1 VARFRMVSVVLVGLV
16 AVLALATAV
25 VASGR
30 TRDLHRAVEHRAAVA
45 HPRLA
50 VRGAERPALAAGAAH
65 GGRVIVLLKKKNADI
80 SLVRALAQRRA
91 VDSAQQAPIIANIKR
106 FGGARIRKLTLI
118 NAVAATV
125 SATEAK
131 RLSKLSSVAQVVPDQ
146 TLTETVPIPKTTSNV
161 ATPPRQVCPSDP
173 GQPLVEPEALQNMN
187 FEDSDPA
194 HPDEADTIADGSGVT
209 VAIEGMNELAGNPN
223 FTRPDGQHVVEDAP
237 DYNPND
243 IPNDGNLDEW
253 FGDASAVAAQ
263 GTVTYDYS
271 SELPFSGL
279 PKGCTFVIKGDAP
292 GATLADL
299 SLVDPAV
306 ELSDQNG
313 QKVATVS
320 QSESSVIAGMQNAVT
335 TLHADVISESYGG
348 GGTALATADDAA
360 VAAGVTVVASSG
372 DEGFDDSFISPA
384 DDPDV
389 IGVGATTTLRL
400 LAQGYGYSSWTD
412 DNIAT
417 LSSTGTGQP
426 TSEPDA
432 AGKLVDLVAPGY
444 GGEAACSP
452 LVPAGCPTN
461 ALTEAFGGTSQSAP
475 LVAGA
480 AADVIEAYSNTHDG
494 TRPTPALVQQILD
507 GTARDI
513 DAPAGEQGAG
523 IVNIYAAVQAAED
536 EPGTTL
542 QKKDLKTSQGLVSTP
557 TQIDV
562 SGDGGSSV
570 PSQLNLYNA
579 STKSTKVTA
588 TLKQLGP
595 AKQIGKTVTEPVSAP
610 DPSLPVPA
618 EGATA
623 AAPITFTVAPGTDR
637 ISANMIWPDPT
648 NSNIL
653 YYILTDPQGKLT
665 QISYDY
671 GTGPTRAGAT
681 GTVPN
686 IQHTEVTD
694 PTPGKWTATILWGN
708 GRAHLQNAPNVPGTY
723 TGPMSFDVTGQNYV
737 TAKLAGGTVK
747 IPAESTAPLPVE
759 IPLAT
764 APGDSDMSVQLSA
777 NNGAT
782 ESVPVLARTLI
793 PSTGGTFTATMG
805 TTVGRSSPPATQF
818 FVDVPAGHQSM
829 SVSFNTADANAD
841 NPFTYELFSPTGQ
854 EVVADATPTTTLAG
868 IGSTTP
874 TARAN
879 LSVANPVA
887 GRWEIVIAG
896 GLTTS
901 GEEFSQTVNGNVSF
915 DNPGVLVMS
924 GLPTTATT
932 TLAQGTPQTVDLDV
946 TNTTGVGRT
955 FSFTSSAGDI
965 APVSTYIAAGVSEL
979 VTLTLT
985 PTAAPGTVV
994 SGTLAVTTNTSSKR
1008 SPNQPTLAVLPYT
1021 YTVGPLATP

>member
-1 VARFRMVSVVLVGLV
+1 MVSVVLVALV
-16 AVLALATAV
+16 VVLALAGAV

-30 TRDLHRAVEHRAAVA
+30 TRDLRRAVEHRAKVA

-80 SLVRALAQRRA
+80 SLARGLGQRRA
-91 VDSAQQAPIIANIKR
+91 VDSAQQAPIVANMKR
-106 FGGARIRKLTLI
+106 FGGSRIRKLTLV
-118 NAVAATV
+118 NGVAATV

-131 RLSKLSSVAQVVPDQ
+131 RLSNLSSVAQVVPDT
-146 TLTETVPIPKTTSNV
+146 TLTETVPIPKTVSASDV
-161 ATPPRQVCPSDP
+161 AAPAQQVCPSDP

-187 FEDSDPA
+187 YEGA
-194 HPDEADTIADGSGVT
+194 GPDEADTVADGTGVT

-223 FTRPDGQHVVEDAP
+223 FTRPNGQHVVEDAP
-237 DYNPND
+237 DYNPGD

-253 FGDASAVAAQ
+253 FGDASSVAAQ

-292 GATLADL
+292 GSTLVDL
-299 SLVDPAV
+299 SLVDPSAEISEQDGV
-306 ELSDQNG
+306 
-313 QKVATVS
+313 KVATVS
-320 QSESSVIAGMQNAVT
+320 QSESSVIAGMENAI

-372 DEGFDDSFISPA
+372 DEGFDNTFISPA

-400 LAQGYGYSSWTD
+400 LAQAYGFTSWTD
-412 DNIAT
+412 DNLAT

-426 TSEPDA
+426 TSEPNA

-452 LVPAGCPTN
+452 LVTAGCPTN
-461 ALTEAFGGTSQSAP
+461 ALTEAFGGTSESAP
-475 LVAGA
+475 FVAGA
-480 AADVIEAYSNTHDG
+480 AADVIQAYSDSHGG

-513 DAPAGEQGAG
+513 DAPGGEQGAG
-523 IVNIYAAVQAAED
+523 IVDIYAAVRAAQQ

-542 QKKDLKTSQGLVSTP
+542 AKKDLKTSQGLVSTP

-562 SGDGGSSV
+562 SGSGGTSV
-570 PSQLNLYNA
+570 ASQLNIYNA
-579 STKSTKVTA
+579 STKATKVTA
-588 TLKQLGP
+588 TLKRLGP
-595 AKQIGKTVTEPVSAP
+595 ATQIGQTVTEQVSAP

-618 EGATA
+618 VGATA
-623 AAPITFTVAPGTDR
+623 AAPITFNVPAGTDR

-648 NSNIL
+648 NDNTL

-671 GTGPTRAGAT
+671 GVGSTKAGAI
-681 GTVPN
+681 GGVPN
-686 IQHTEVTD
+686 IQHTEVSD
-694 PTPGKWTATILWGN
+694 PAPGKWTATILWGN
-708 GRAHLQNAPNVPGTY
+708 GRAHLQNPPNVPGTY
-723 TGPMSFDVTGQNYV
+723 TGPMSFEVSGQNYV
-737 TAKLAGGTVK
+737 TSKLGGGSVK
-747 IPAESTAPLPVE
+747 IPAESTAPLTVE
-759 IPLAT
+759 VPLAT
-764 APGDSDMSVQLSA
+764 APGDNDMSVQLSGA
-777 NNGAT
+777 NGAT
-782 ESVPVLARTLI
+782 ASVPVLARTLI
-793 PSTGGTFTATMG
+793 PSTGGPFAVTTG
-805 TTVGRSSPPATQF
+805 TSVGRSSPPVSQF
-818 FVDVPAGHQSM
+818 FVTVPAGHQSM

-841 NPFTYELFSPTGQ
+841 NPFSYELFSPTGQ
-854 EVVADATPTTTLAG
+854 EVVADATPTTTLQG

-874 TARAN
+874 TAKAN

-887 GRWEIVIAG
+887 GRWEIVIAS

-901 GEEFSQTVNGNVSF
+901 GQEFSQTINGDVTF
-915 DNPGVLVMS
+915 DNSGVTVLS
-924 GLPTTATT
+924 GLPTVATT
-932 TLAQGTPQTVDLDV
+932 ALAQGTPQTVQLQV

-955 FSFTSSAGDI
+955 FSFTSSVGDI

-979 VTLTLT
+979 VSLTLT

-994 SGTLAVTTNTSSKR
+994 AGTLAVTTNSSVPPPR
-1008 SPNQPTLAVLPYT
+1008 PGRPAPPVPTLAVLPYT
-1021 YTVGPLATP
+1021 YTVGPAPTP

>member
-1 VARFRMVSVVLVGLV
+1 MVSVVLVGLV
-16 AVLALATAV
+16 VVLALAGAV

-30 TRDLHRAVEHRAAVA
+30 TRDLRRAVEHRAKVV

-80 SLVRALAQRRA
+80 SLARGLAQRRA
-91 VDSAQQAPIIANIKR
+91 VDSVQQAPIVANIKR
-106 FGGARIRKLTLI
+106 FGGSRIRKLTLV
-118 NAVAATV
+118 NGVAATV

-131 RLSKLSSVAQVVPDQ
+131 RLSKLSSVAQVVPDT
-146 TLTETVPIPKTTSNV
+146 TLTETVPIPKTVSTSDV
-161 ATPPRQVCPSDP
+161 AAPAQQVCPSDP

-187 FEDSDPA
+187 FESPG
-194 HPDEADTIADGSGVT
+194 PDEADTIADGTGVT

-223 FTRPDGQHVVEDAP
+223 FTRPNGQHVVEDAP
-237 DYNPND
+237 DYNPGD

-253 FGDASAVAAQ
+253 FGDASSVAAQ

-292 GATLADL
+292 GSTLVDL
-299 SLVDPAV
+299 SLVDPSAEIS
-306 ELSDQNG
+306 ELDG
-313 QKVATVS
+313 IKVATVS
-320 QSESSVIAGMQNAVT
+320 QSESSVIAGMENALM
-335 TLHADVISESYGG
+335 LHADVISESYGG
-348 GGTALATADDAA
+348 GGTALAMADDAA

-372 DEGFDDSFISPA
+372 DEGVDNTFISPA

-400 LAQGYGYSSWTD
+400 LAQGYGYSAWTD

-452 LVPAGCPTN
+452 LVTAGCPTN
-461 ALTEAFGGTSQSAP
+461 ALTEAFGGTSESAP
-475 LVAGA
+475 FVAGA
-480 AADVIEAYSNTHDG
+480 AADVIEAYTNTHNG

-523 IVNIYAAVQAAED
+523 IVNIYAAVEAAQE

-562 SGDGGSSV
+562 SGSGGTSV

-588 TLKQLGP
+588 TLKRLGP
-595 AKQIGKTVTEPVSAP
+595 AKQIGTTVTEQISAP
-610 DPSLPVPA
+610 NPSLPVPA

-623 AAPITFTVAPGTDR
+623 AAPITFNVPAGTDR

-648 NSNIL
+648 NSNTL

-671 GTGPTRAGAT
+671 GTAPTRAGAA

-708 GRAHLQNAPNVPGTY
+708 GRAHLQNPPNVPGTY
-723 TGPMSFDVTGQNYV
+723 TGPMSFEVTGQNYV
-737 TAKLAGGTVK
+737 TSKLGGGSVK
-747 IPAESTAPLPVE
+747 IPAQSTAPLTVE
-759 IPLAT
+759 VPLAA
-764 APGDSDMSVQLSA
+764 APGDNDMSVQLSA
-777 NNGAT
+777 SDGAT

-793 PSTGGTFTATMG
+793 PPTGGPFAVTTG
-805 TTVGRSSPPATQF
+805 TTVGRSSPPVSQF
-818 FVDVPAGHQSM
+818 FIDVPAGHQSM
-829 SVSFNTADANAD
+829 SVSLNTPDANPD
-841 NPFTYELFSPTGQ
+841 NAFTYELFSPTGQ
-854 EVVADATPTTTLAG
+854 EVVADATPTTTLLG

-874 TARAN
+874 TAKAN
-879 LSVANPVA
+879 LSVTNPVA
-887 GRWEIVIAG
+887 GRWEIVIAS
-896 GLTTS
+896 GLETS
-901 GEEFSQTVNGNVSF
+901 GQEFSQTINGDVAF
-915 DNPGVLVMS
+915 DDSGVTVLS
-924 GLPTTATT
+924 GLPTAATT
-932 TLAQGTPQTVDLDV
+932 TLAQGTPQTVQLQV

-955 FSFTSSAGDI
+955 FSFTSSVGDI
-965 APVSTYIAAGVSEL
+965 APVSTYIAAGVTEL
-979 VTLTLT
+979 VSLTLT
-985 PTAAPGTVV
+985 PTAAPATVV

-1021 YTVGPLATP
+1021 YTVGPPATP